1 LWGREGRVRREI
13 LGLDFGHQLG
23 GGKGINEAE
32 DGNAFGS
39 AERGCSKTLRSE
51 GLMGL
56 AGG

>member
-1 LWGREGRVRREI
+1 VRREI